1 MQPEMRNDLAEQERA
16 RRRQLRAQQVQRR
29 RVAFGIVLLGLIV
42 LIIAL
47 VIGLSGDDEVAVS
60 TTETTTAAVPSG
72 SYTATLVGAE
82 SVPPVETVAKGTLDL
97 VYDADGEKLTFT
109 LRIVNKLTNPSVAA
123 IYQGTPGVEGDAV
136 YTLYV
141 ADDPNIGTYQG
152 VLAEGTI
159 VAMDLIG
166 PLQDGTI
173 EDLLELIEDGEAYV
187 SVGNKSHPVDAI
199 RGQIELGEGSG
210 TVETSEPDGETDVTE
225 SSEATD

>member
-1 MQPEMRNDLAEQERA
+1 MQPEMNNDFTEQERA
-16 RRRQLRAQQVQRR
+16 RRRQLREQQVQRR

-60 TTETTTAAVPSG
+60 TTETTEAAVTSG
-72 SYTATLVGAE
+72 SYSATLIGSE
-82 SVPPVETVAKGTLDL
+82 SVPPVETVAKGSLEL
-97 VYDADGEKLTFT
+97 VYDAEDEKLTFT
-109 LRIVNKLTNPSVAA
+109 LRIVNKLTNPTVAA
-123 IYQGTPGVEGDAV
+123 IYQGTPGLEGDAV

-173 EDLLELIEDGEAYV
+173 EDLLALIEDGEAYV

-199 RGQIELGEGSG
+199 RGQIEAGEGFDA
-210 TVETSEPDGETDVTE
+210 TETTESDGEADTTEETDT
-225 SSEATD
+225 TD